1 MSGFESRFGERSAA
15 LDELICACQQT
26 YCAVMEFE
34 ADVFA
39 SLAGTCARE
48 RTLENDGELV
58 ARQHLI
64 PTEVSDTAVRGL
76 SVARNEFGGGGK
88 AVPWQHRRAGQ
99 R

>member
-1 MSGFESRFGERSAA
+1 MLGFESRCGGRSAA
-15 LDELICACQQT
+15 LDELVCARHQT

-34 ADVFA
+34 ADVFV

-58 ARQHLI
+58 ASQDPI
-64 PTEVSDTAVRGL
+64 PSEVSDTARRGL
-76 SVARNEFGGGGK
+76 SVARNEFGGAGK
-88 AVPWQHRRAGQ
+88 AVPWQHRRACQ